1 MKSKVDRHEAR
12 LYKRLDGG
20 RVRCDLCEHRCVID
34 DGQRGIC
41 GVRENSGGTLYTLVY
56 GRTIARHVDPVEKKP
71 LFHFHPGSSAYS
83 MATPG
88 CNFTCAWCQNWQI
101 SQMPRERDIV
111 AGDAFT
117 PEQLVADARR
127 LNCRSI
133 AYTYTEPTVFFEYA
147 CDTARI
153 AHEQGLANFFISN
166 GYMSEEM
173 LAMIAPGLDA
183 VNIDLKA
190 FRDKTYREYVGAR
203 LKPILRNLERIKQLG
218 IWLEVTTLV
227 IPGINDSE
235 SELRDTAAF
244 IVEKLGA
251 ETPWHISRFFPNY
264 RMDGIGPTP
273 AATLA
278 RAYELGQKAGLHY
291 VYLGN
296 TGDGEDTFCH
306 QCGQRLI
313 ERHGYRIRSNRIA
326 PDSSCP
332 DCGAK
337 VAGVAMSHTLARDKA

>member
-1 MKSKVDRHEAR
+1 MKSKVNRHEAQ
-12 LYKRLDGG
+12 LYKRLDSA
-20 RVRCDLCEHRCVID
+20 RVRCDLCEHRCVIE
-34 DGQRGIC
+34 DGQLGIC

-71 LFHFHPGSSAYS
+71 LFHFHPGSEAYS

-111 AGDAFT
+111 AGEAFT
-117 PEQLVADARR
+117 PEQIVADARR
-127 LNCRSI
+127 LNCHSI

-147 CDTARI
+147 HDTARI
-153 AHEQGLANFFISN
+153 AHEHGLANFFISN

-173 LAMIAPGLDA
+173 LAIIEPYLDA

-190 FRDKTYREYVGAR
+190 FRDETYREYVGAR

-244 IVEKLGA
+244 IVENLGA

-264 RMDGIGPTP
+264 RMDGIPPTP
-273 AATLA
+273 AKTLV
-278 RAYELGQKAGLHY
+278 RAHEIGIEAGLHY

-296 TGDGEDTFCH
+296 TGEGEDTFCH
-306 QCGQRLI
+306 QCGKRLI
-313 ERHGYRIRSNRIA
+313 ERHGYRIVANLIA

-337 VAGVAMSHTLARDKA
+337 VAGIGMGAASLST